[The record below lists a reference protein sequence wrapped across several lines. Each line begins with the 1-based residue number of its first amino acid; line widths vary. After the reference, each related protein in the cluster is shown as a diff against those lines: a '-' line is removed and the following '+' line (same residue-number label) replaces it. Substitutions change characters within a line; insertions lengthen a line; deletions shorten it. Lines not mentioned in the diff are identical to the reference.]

1 MSVGPSV
8 KTKRERLQLIQE
20 RLEKA
25 PCASTHDEAF
35 TMLANIVNE
44 VENEHSGVPYDP
56 TAWMADGRIYPPQLD
71 SKRACQVQFACR
83 YRTKGHHVFIGD
95 HGAVVFQ
102 SVATMR
108 IEFSKP
114 GWDGQELQIT

>member
-1 MSVGPSV
+1 MSGEPSV
-8 KTKRERLQLIQE
+8 KTKRERLQLIQA
-20 RLEKA
+20 RLETA

-35 TMLANIVNE
+35 AMLTNIVNE

-56 TAWMADGRIYPPQLD
+56 DAWMADGRIYPPQLD
-71 SKRACQVQFACR
+71 SKKACDVEFASR

-95 HGAVVFQ
+95 YGAIAFQ
-102 SVATMR
+102 NVTTQK

-114 GWDGQELQIT
+114 GCSGQELLK